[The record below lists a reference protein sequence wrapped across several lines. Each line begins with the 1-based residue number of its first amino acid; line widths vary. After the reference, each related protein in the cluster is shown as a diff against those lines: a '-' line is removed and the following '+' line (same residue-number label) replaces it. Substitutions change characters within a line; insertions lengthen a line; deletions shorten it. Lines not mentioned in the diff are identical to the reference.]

1 MRWVLAVSTDTDSL
15 LEREG
20 GDRKASGVMEGG
32 KSIPWIREDWADFAA
47 SQTLCELGSQNSH
60 QTGSWSKPKV
70 SKSSTVQNKK
80 LFIFYLIQFLRV
92 FFT

>member
-1 MRWVLAVSTDTDSL
+1 MRWVLAVSTDTDRL

-47 SQTLCELGSQNSH
+47 SQTLCELGSQ
-60 QTGSWSKPKV
+60 SKVTKQDHGASLKYPRAARYKIR
-70 SKSSTVQNKK
+70 SYS
-80 LFIFYLIQFLRV
+80 Y
-92 FFT
+92 FT